1 MMEKILK
8 ELCSLHGVSGRE
20 QNVREYIIEKI
31 KDNAEIRVDALGN
44 IIAFKK
50 GKKRAVKTVM
60 ADAHMDEVGFII
72 TDVTSDGFLRF
83 QTVGGIE
90 TPVIMSR
97 RVVINGDVLGVMC
110 SKPIHLL
117 GGDEKKKLPSKDSL
131 YIDIGAK
138 DKTEALK
145 AVSLGDVAV
154 FEDEFIEM
162 GELFVSKALDDR
174 VGCAVLIDLINSE
187 AEYDFYATFSVL
199 EEVGAGA
206 KTAAFAVK
214 PDFAFVLEATTA
226 ADIRGVDEENTV
238 CNVNNGVVVSFMDRG
253 TVYDRPL
260 YDEVLKTAKEKGITC
275 QVKRAVTGGNN
286 AAGIHQTGEGARTSA
301 LSIPCRYIHSASCT
315 ASIKDII
322 SQRDLAKAMIE
333 KAASGEIK

>member
-1 MMEKILK
+1 MKELIK
-8 ELCSLHGVSGRE
+8 ELCSLYGVSGRE
-20 QNVREYIIEKI
+20 QSVREYIIDKI
-31 KDNAEIRVDALGN
+31 KDNAEIKVDALGN

-50 GKKRAVKTVM
+50 GKAKAVKTVM

-72 TDVTSDGFLRF
+72 TDVTSDGFLKF
-83 QTVGGIE
+83 STVGGIE
-90 TPVIMSR
+90 TPVMMSR
-97 RVVINGDVLGVMC
+97 RVVVGDKTVGVIC

-117 GGDEKKKLPSKDSL
+117 SGDEKKRLPSKDSL

-138 DKTEALK
+138 DKADALNCI
-145 AVSLGDVAV
+145 SIGDVVAFKDDFV
-154 FEDEFIEM
+154 EAGD
-162 GELFVSKALDDR
+162 LLVSKALDDR
-174 VGCAVLIDLINSE
+174 IGCAVLIDLINSE

-226 ADIRGVDEENTV
+226 ADIRGVDDENTV
-238 CNVNNGVVVSFMDRG
+238 CNVNGGVVASFMDRG

-260 YDEVLKTAKEKGITC
+260 FDEVLKTAKEKGIKC

-286 AAGIHQTGEGARTSA
+286 AAGIHQTGEGVRTSA
-301 LSIPCRYIHSASCT
+301 LSVPCRYIHSASCA
-315 ASIKDII
+315 ASLCDVI
-322 SQRDLAKAMIE
+322 SQRDLAKAMIA